1 VQRSPHD
8 GNRKD
13 RVREKPERPLTTRIR
28 TRVGRKTTA
37 RGRLILLVSLL
48 VGAGGGM
55 AIAGSNPAGTT
66 TSSSVAAGVRS
77 IAVGVGSPP
86 LRATLTLPAHAR
98 HVPAIVLVSGSGP
111 NDQNETVG
119 PDEPFLDLADGL
131 AADGIATLRYDKR
144 TRDYPAAIDVATF
157 TPTEEYVPDAVSAI
171 NLLRKHS
178 EIDPQRIFVLG
189 HSQGGTFAPLIAKT
203 DPAVA
208 GVILM
213 AAAAQPFGP
222 EILRQVTYLATLP
235 GAIGTG
241 ARAELAQTEQAAQEV
256 QYPELATESPTAPLA
271 QILGGTEP
279 AYWKNLAAYD
289 EVATARAIP
298 QPLLF
303 LQGDRDYQVTV
314 SNDLDVWL
322 KGLIGR
328 RHVTVKQFRNADHLF
343 IAGTGPPS
351 PTDYDKPSHVIP
363 AVITDIARWVKAQ
376 PGR

>member
-1 VQRSPHD
+1 MGKSSPD
-8 GNRKD
+8 EGDIYRGIGTRKTIVTI
-13 RVREKPERPLTTRIR
+13 RTRIR
-28 TRVGRKTTA
+28 LGRPSPA
-37 RGRLILLVSLL
+37 CGRFVLLVWLFVS
-48 VGAGGGM
+48 AGGAL
-55 AIAGSNPAGTT
+55 AIRGSNPADAT
-66 TSSSVAAGVRS
+66 TSSSPQAGVRS
-77 IAVGVGSPP
+77 IALGVGSPP

-98 HVPAIVLVSGSGP
+98 DVPGIVLVSGSGP

-119 PDEPFLDLADGL
+119 SDEPFLDLADGL

-144 TRDYPAAIDVATF
+144 TRDYPAGIDLATF
-157 TPTEEYVPDAVSAI
+157 TPTEEYVPDAVAAI
-171 NLLRKHS
+171 NVLRHHPG
-178 EIDPQRIFVLG
+178 IDPRRIFVLG

-203 DPAVA
+203 DPSVA

-222 EILRQVTYLATLP
+222 ELLRQVSYLATLP
-235 GAIGTG
+235 GAIGAG
-241 ARAELAQTEQAAQEV
+241 AREELAETEQAAQEV

-271 QILGGTEP
+271 PILGGTEP
-279 AYWKNLAAYD
+279 VYWKNLAAYN
-289 EVATARAIP
+289 EVATARNIP

-314 SNDLDVWL
+314 KNDLDVWL

-328 RHVTVKQFRNADHLF
+328 HHVTVDQFKDADHLF

-351 PTDYDKPSHVIP
+351 PADYDEPGHVIP

-376 PGR
+376 PAR